1 MSLIGLLVALLIA
14 AVIIWA
20 VRTILPL
27 LGVPANIAQ
36 VIWVIVVVIVLLW
49 FLGQLVGYGPR
60 LTIG

>member
-60 LTIG
+60 ITIG